1 MKIIKRT
8 VSNIEEI
15 VLVSENYE
23 IVIDGRIPVVID
35 LKTGV
40 ELPLEELFLCSF
52 EIFNSYGTLLPQ
64 YSQKIE
70 KDRIVE
76 EEDKNLRGNNES
88 EPVSPYLVEESGHV
102 EL

>member
-35 LKTGV
+35 LKTGI
-40 ELPLEELFLCSF
+40 ELPLEELLLCSF
-52 EIFNSYGTLLPQ
+52 EVFNSYGTLLPQ
-64 YSQKIE
+64 YIQKIE
-70 KDRIVE
+70 
-76 EEDKNLRGNNES
+76 NNRE
-88 EPVSPYLVEESGHV
+88 
-102 EL
+102 